1 MDIENLLRLE
11 YEMILC
17 FGRNKFFISKRRKIK
32 MKANYKNKFLRKK
45 QNQLNLLNS
54 FKRNL
59 IEGDFSGL
67 MSKEGLQN
75 ALLLL
80 LKT

>member
-1 MDIENLLRLE
+1 
-11 YEMILC
+11 
-17 FGRNKFFISKRRKIK
+17 

-59 IEGDFSGL
+59 IEGDFSSL
-67 MSKEGLQN
+67 ISKEELQN
-75 ALLLL
+75 SLLLL
-80 LKT
+80 LKTQILAKG

>member
-1 MDIENLLRLE
+1 
-11 YEMILC
+11 
-17 FGRNKFFISKRRKIK
+17 

-59 IEGDFSGL
+59 IEGDFSAL
-67 MSKEGLQN
+67 ISKEELQN
-75 ALLLL
+75 SLLLL
-80 LKT
+80 LKTQILAKG

>member
-1 MDIENLLRLE
+1 MLRLE

-17 FGRNKFFISKRRKIK
+17 FGRNKFFIPKKEEKK

-59 IEGDFSGL
+59 IEGDFSSL
-67 MSKEGLQN
+67 ISKEELQN
-75 ALLLL
+75 SLLLL

>member
-1 MDIENLLRLE
+1 
-11 YEMILC
+11 
-17 FGRNKFFISKRRKIK
+17 

-59 IEGDFSGL
+59 IEGDFSSL
-67 MSKEGLQN
+67 ISKEELQN
-75 ALLLL
+75 SLLLL
-80 LKT
+80 LKTQILVKG

>member
-1 MDIENLLRLE
+1 MLWPQQIFYTQKEE
-11 YEMILC
+11 
-17 FGRNKFFISKRRKIK
+17 KK

-59 IEGDFSGL
+59 IEGDFSSL
-67 MSKEGLQN
+67 ISKEELQN
-75 ALLLL
+75 SLLLL

>member
-1 MDIENLLRLE
+1 
-11 YEMILC
+11 
-17 FGRNKFFISKRRKIK
+17 

-59 IEGDFSGL
+59 IEGDFSSL
-67 MSKEGLQN
+67 ISKEELQN
-75 ALLLL
+75 SLLLL
-80 LKT
+80 LKTQSLAKG